1 MNRTMKKLMLLALM
15 VLSIATSVV
24 ETLSKES
31 TPFEFYWENKPE
43 EISLIKAEKYKGTT
57 E

>member
-1 MNRTMKKLMLLALM
+1 MNSTMKKLMLLALM
-15 VLSIATSVV
+15 VLSIAASVV